1 MQEGGGGWWRE
12 KKYGVT
18 LSTCLHPPTTHL
30 HPLVYIHPPHTYR
43 DKCPGQKECDAAI
56 DSLNAT
62 INQLDQAVLA
72 AMSQQLQPYASSTLQ
87 GFQVRV
93 FVLGG
98 VHLCWTCIQSSNGL
112 SLRMV
117 AVVY

>member
-1 MQEGGGGWWRE
+1 MSH
-12 KKYGVT
+12 Y
-18 LSTCLHPPTTHL
+18 
-30 HPLVYIHPPHTYR
+30 PLVYTHPPHTYR

-87 GFQVRV
+87 GFQVCV
-93 FVLGG
+93 CV
-98 VHLCWTCIQSSNGL
+98 CWVGYTWVGHVYNLLIGYEDGSSSTLTCNCL
-112 SLRMV
+112 HRLL
-117 AVVY
+117 